1 MFGFVGSNEFQA
13 KKQFY
18 PKKLHNGIKSIK
30 TLNPVNAM
38 FCIYKFFYV
47 YSQMNNV
54 KKLFTNKNSSALK
67 ILEVNKKNCSCL
79 ISIIYITKNRIWTLL
94 VRSKERP
101 QSTISTLLHYAQFS
115 VNFIEQSA
123 QSHFGKQ
130 NSHIIIKWTH
140 R

>member
-1 MFGFVGSNEFQA
+1 MFGFVGGNEFQA

-47 YSQMNNV
+47 YVLINLIKEKNTIV
-54 KKLFTNKNSSALK
+54 KSN
-67 ILEVNKKNCSCL
+67 L
-79 ISIIYITKNRIWTLL
+79 IFIATGRKSIGLRIFG
-94 VRSKERP
+94 R
-101 QSTISTLLHYAQFS
+101 ISHDS
-115 VNFIEQSA
+115 
-123 QSHFGKQ
+123 
-130 NSHIIIKWTH
+130 